1 MALTHE
7 SLTRSAAFPKAHFKN
22 MKITRIKLTTGVSI
36 CLAFVVDYQIGLKG
50 KSYFDILQYFSYL
63 QYFLFLGPSITVFAR
78 LAESVSG
85 LRALLTSSIPLAPW
99 EAVEP
104 MRYIEM

>member
-7 SLTRSAAFPKAHFKN
+7 SLTGSAAFPKAHFKN
-22 MKITRIKLTTGVSI
+22 MKIIKIKLTTCFSI
-36 CLAFVVDYQIGLKG
+36 CLAFVVQYQIAFKG
-50 KSYFDILQYFSYL
+50 KYYFDIL

-78 LAESVSG
+78 IAESVSG
-85 LRALLTSSIPLAPW
+85 FRALLTSSIPLAPW

>member
-1 MALTHE
+1 
-7 SLTRSAAFPKAHFKN
+7 
-22 MKITRIKLTTGVSI
+22 MKIISIKLTTWFSI
-36 CLAFVVDYQIGLKG
+36 CLAFVVHYQIVLKG
-50 KSYFDILQYFSYL
+50 KSYFDILQYIYIAYNIIYL
-63 QYFLFLGPSITVFAR
+63 QYFQFLGPSITVFAR
-78 LAESVSG
+78 IAESVSG